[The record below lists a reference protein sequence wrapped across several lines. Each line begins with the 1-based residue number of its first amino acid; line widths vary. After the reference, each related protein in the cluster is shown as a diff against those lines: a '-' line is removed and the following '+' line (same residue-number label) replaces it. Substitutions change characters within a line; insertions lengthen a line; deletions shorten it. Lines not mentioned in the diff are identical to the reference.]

1 VTPSLDAGREGNKMD
16 AQITLAKP
24 PNGRTAAIDAFS
36 REQPTQHEIRVR
48 EWMSAPVE
56 VVSLSTPVGDAYSIM
71 TRRGIRRLPV
81 VDCAGVLVGIVTL
94 GDLREARPSPA
105 STLSIYEMNYL
116 LSKLTVGAVMTHNPY
131 TVSPETPIQH
141 AAQVMLTRRV
151 SGLPV
156 VNDEGDLVG
165 IITESDI
172 FRMLIDQWSYF
183 TTQRVDPGLVASLL
197 AEELN

>member
-1 VTPSLDAGREGNKMD
+1 MD
-16 AQITLAKP
+16 AQITLARP
-24 PNGRTAAIDAFS
+24 HNGRTAAIDAFS

-48 EWMSAPVE
+48 EWMSSPVE
-56 VVSLSTPVGDAYSIM
+56 VVSLSTPVGDAYGIM

-81 VDCAGVLVGIVTL
+81 VDCKGVLVGIVTL

-131 TVSPETPIQH
+131 TVTPETPIQH

-172 FRMLIDQWSYF
+172 FRMLIDQWNYF